1 MHVLSKKLQNAKRI
15 KKDYIKKVLPF
26 FQKKE
31 RTMKMKTS
39 ETITRNRDK
48 FKTPKIFPFSQNRQE
63 DLKKEMKIGKRTL
76 KK

>member
-1 MHVLSKKLQNAKRI
+1 
-15 KKDYIKKVLPF
+15 
-26 FQKKE
+26 
-31 RTMKMKTS
+31 MKMKTS